1 MNEWK
6 DDKDESLQIYDQVF
20 FFQREENCPLW

>member
-6 DDKDESLQIYDQVF
+6 DDKDESQIYDEAF
-20 FFQREENCPLW
+20 FLQREENCPLW